1 MPKLFFRTFALFLGC
16 RFVSVALR
24 DPREYSGP
32 ENRLLAR
39 NSTAFAV
46 LWASDR
52 LTTARDWLE
61 PTTDFMLRS
70 HLTRCAARLHLNGG
84 RIPRE
89 RLPSARPLPCI
100 RQFTVLALESSA
112 DDTCAA
118 VVTSEREI
126 LSNVVISQHGQ
137 CVYFQYQCLLAYE
150 YFNRHADFGG
160 IHPFYAMQ
168 SHQRFMVS
176 IPLFTT

>member
-1 MPKLFFRTFALFLGC
+1 MHEIPLFSPYL
-16 RFVSVALR
+16 
-24 DPREYSGP
+24 
-32 ENRLLAR
+32 
-39 NSTAFAV
+39 
-46 LWASDR
+46 LWASVR

-126 LSNVVISQHGQ
+126 LSNVVISQHSQ
-137 CVYFQYQCLLAYE
+137 CVSFQSYVKNTHNYSTDMPILVV
-150 YFNRHADFGG
+150 F
-160 IHPFYAMQ
+160 IPFTRCRATKDLW
-168 SHQRFMVS
+168 SVFHHLPRES
-176 IPLFTT
+176 